1 MKQASLVRDK
11 RCTSPWCKDKNLGS
25 CLILRSFSRISSSS
39 PSSQQQQQQYSVS
52 PQVLFDLVSLPSM
65 SSICGAAF
73 QSNQKVAGYSPNT
86 HFRPPIIIT
95 QRSAA
100 GKMTQYF
107 SPQWCKQSLLTPCQL
122 TSRNETSM
130 SVPTPCPMTQVR
142 DIRVMVMMMK
152 LAQRSRNNPPLI
164 WF

>member
-1 MKQASLVRDK
+1 
-11 RCTSPWCKDKNLGS
+11 
-25 CLILRSFSRISSSS
+25 
-39 PSSQQQQQQYSVS
+39 
-52 PQVLFDLVSLPSM
+52 M

-73 QSNQKVAGYSPNT
+73 QSNQKVTGYSPNT

-100 GKMTQYF
+100 GKMAQYF

-142 DIRVMVMMMK
+142 DIHVMVMMMK
-152 LAQRSRNNPPLI
+152 LAQRSRNNPPPWFGSNCEQIFNMVKLQILLI
-164 WF
+164 FLWLYILITLCDISCVLFRVRHVFTYSLWWGLCASWFFANPHGKK

>member
-1 MKQASLVRDK
+1 
-11 RCTSPWCKDKNLGS
+11 
-25 CLILRSFSRISSSS
+25 
-39 PSSQQQQQQYSVS
+39 
-52 PQVLFDLVSLPSM
+52 M

-152 LAQRSRNNPPLI
+152 LAQRSRNNPSLDLVLI
-164 WF
+164 VSKSSTWSNYRFYWYFSDYILITLCDISCVLFRVRHVFTYSMWWGLCASWFFANPHGKK